1 MTATLGGIATKSGTG
16 MTSHRLE
23 AFCDGVIAT
32 AITLLV
38 LEIQVPNLERSDAAA
53 LKSALIPPSNSSP
66 Q

>member
-1 MTATLGGIATKSGTG
+1 MATQSGTG
-16 MTSHRLE
+16 MTSDWLA
-23 AFCDGVIAT
+23 AFCDGVIVI

-53 LKSALIPPSNSSP
+53 LKSALIPPINSSP